1 MAVLDTE
8 VELKLRL
15 LAPEAWAEVFSVP
28 AVAALL
34 LTSPQD
40 ERLESWYYD
49 TEEGDLQEAGLAY
62 RIRLERGRWVATV
75 KADSSAA
82 GGLHERREW
91 NVTVDGPEPRYDYF
105 RETEAGQLLTATGC
119 GAPLTPRFSTVFDR
133 RRADVA
139 LGDSR
144 IEVAADRGAILAG
157 GREEAIAEV
166 ELELKAGSAAAV
178 LALGAELARQLPL
191 AVEPRSKYHRAL
203 VLAGL
208 DEGFGPVVTPPLD
221 PEDAVVPAVRGLV
234 AVQIHAV
241 LAAYEFF
248 TANGK
253 EAEALHR
260 LRVELRRLRS
270 LIAFAKPLTDQT
282 EYEAWQSELRA
293 LSRATHDLREA
304 DVIGEAWREM
314 LAARAPLA
322 PPPWLAMLLATERD
336 KLLADLH
343 GNLGQG
349 RVTGSLLAFWA
360 WLADDRSLRPCDD
373 NLKDYAASRLGSW
386 LDDMRSAGKDVGLD
400 DTAALHSLR
409 IEGKKL
415 RYVLESLPLDD
426 RRTRLLVAR
435 LGRLQDCL
443 GLVHDAALIDAAM
456 ERWMSDHAS
465 RIVHRDAG
473 MLMGW
478 MTRLSNEAVGD
489 FAAAWKRFRRAAK
502 RWQKE

>member
-1 MAVLDTE
+1 MPGLDTE

-15 LAPEAWAEVFSVP
+15 LQPEAWAGVFSTP

-34 LTSPQD
+34 LTPPQD
-40 ERLESWYYD
+40 EHLESWYFD
-49 TEEGDLQEAGLAY
+49 TAEGDLQEAGLAY
-62 RIRLERGRWVATV
+62 RIRLEGGRWVATV
-75 KADSSAA
+75 KSDGSAA

-91 NVTVDGPEPRYDYF
+91 NVTVDGPEPSYDYF
-105 RETEAGQLLTATGC
+105 RETEAGPLLAAAGC
-119 GAPLTPRFSTVFDR
+119 GAPLVPRFSTVFDR
-133 RRADVA
+133 RRADAAVA
-139 LGDSR
+139 DSR
-144 IEVAADRGAILAG
+144 IEVAADRGTILAG

-166 ELELKAGSAAAV
+166 ELELKDGSAAAV

-191 AVEPRSKYHRAL
+191 AVEPRSKYYRAL

-208 DEGFGPVVTPPLD
+208 DEGFGPAVAPPLE
-221 PEDAVVPAVRGLV
+221 PEDAVVPAVRNLFAG
-234 AVQIHAV
+234 QIHKV
-241 LAAYEFF
+241 LATYADF
-248 TANGK
+248 AADDK
-253 EAEALHR
+253 DAEALHR

-270 LIAFAKPLTDQT
+270 LVAFAKPLADPA
-282 EYEAWQSELRA
+282 EYESWQSELRA

-304 DVIGEAWREM
+304 DVIGETWREM

-336 KLLADLH
+336 RLLAELNA
-343 GNLGQG
+343 NLGQG
-349 RVTGSLLAFWA
+349 RVTGTLLAFWA
-360 WLADDRSLRPCDD
+360 WLADERSLRACDVTLED
-373 NLKDYAASRLGSW
+373 FAASRLSGW
-386 LDDMRSAGKDVGLD
+386 LDEMRSAGKDIGLE
-400 DTAALHSLR
+400 DTAALHRLR

-435 LGRLQDCL
+435 LRKLQDCL
-443 GLVHDAALIDAAM
+443 GQVHDAVLIDAAM
-456 ERWMSDHAS
+456 GRWMGEHAS

-478 MTRLSNEAVGD
+478 MTRLSVEAGGE

-502 RWQKE
+502 RWHKE

>member
-1 MAVLDTE
+1 MPGLDTE

-15 LAPEAWAEVFSVP
+15 LAPEAWAGVFAAP

-34 LTSPQD
+34 LTPPED
-40 ERLESWYYD
+40 EHLESWYFD
-49 TEEGDLQEAGLAY
+49 TAEGDLQEAGLAY
-62 RIRLERGRWVATV
+62 RIRLEGDRWVATV
-75 KADSSAA
+75 KADGSSA

-91 NVTVDGPEPRYDYF
+91 NVTVDGPEPSYDYF
-105 RETEAGQLLTATGC
+105 RATEAGPLLTAAGG

-139 LGDSR
+139 VGDSR
-144 IEVAADRGAILAG
+144 IEVAADRGTILAG

-166 ELELKAGSAAAV
+166 ELELKDGAAAAV

-191 AVEPRSKYHRAL
+191 AVEPRSKYYRAL

-208 DEGFGPVVTPPLD
+208 DEGFGPVATPPLD
-221 PEDAVVPAVRGLV
+221 PEDAVVPAVRSLV
-234 AVQIHAV
+234 AGQIHTV
-241 LAAYEFF
+241 LTAYAFFAA
-248 TANGK
+248 NDK
-253 EAEALHR
+253 NAEALHL

-270 LIAFAKPLTDQT
+270 LAAFAKPLADPA

-304 DVIGEAWREM
+304 DVIGDAWREM
-314 LAARAPLA
+314 LAARAALA
-322 PPPWLAMLLATERD
+322 PPPWLEMLLATERD
-336 KLLADLH
+336 KLLAELNA
-343 GNLGQG
+343 NLGQG
-349 RVTGSLLAFWA
+349 RVTGTLLAFWA
-360 WLADDRSLRPCDD
+360 WLADERSLRASDLTLED
-373 NLKDYAASRLGSW
+373 FAVSRLGGW
-386 LDDMRSAGKDVGLD
+386 LEEMRMAGKDIGLA
-400 DTAALHSLR
+400 DTAALHRLR

-415 RYVLESLPLDD
+415 RYVLESLPFND

-435 LGRLQDCL
+435 LRRLQDCL
-443 GLVHDAALIDAAM
+443 GQVHDAVLVDAAM
-456 ERWMSDHAS
+456 GRWMSEHAS

-478 MTRLSNEAVGD
+478 MTRLNVEAGGE